1 MRITK
6 TLGNI
11 ALILAASGSV
21 GLIAQDTNSTILGT
35 VRGTDGKA
43 IAGAEVTISSPTV
56 QGRRIAVTD
65 ANGFYR
71 VPLLTPGTN
80 FSAVARKAGYS
91 STPLSGI
98 ELNMGSTVKL
108 DLTMA
113 TEAQT
118 TVEVTGSFSA
128 ADKSDVKTSTS
139 VTSEKFDILPRTTR
153 GMNDA
158 ALIAPGVTTGAFQD
172 GGRVSIRGQQGLGT
186 RFLLNGSDI
195 GDNIFGGTTGRN
207 SYYVDDSIA
216 EIQVIQ
222 SPVNAKYG
230 GFSGG
235 VVQAIS
241 KAGGNDFTGI
251 IRANI
256 NRNSWQSV
264 VPLGER
270 FLVNSSRSR
279 TQPGLDGQNLEYT
292 AFMGGPIVKDKLWF
306 TFSTVLTPGIF
317 GFNTISARPATSNSA
332 YTIAALYGIY
342 TNGTGLNW
350 SGYPGTYTTAS
361 TEQFYQG
368 KLTWAVNP
376 DHTLELEMS
385 KRTNNQIGRVYFAT
399 VDPRTFAPQT
409 NLNELETLG
418 YRGVLSSNTTLELR
432 ISNKKQN
439 LTGGGSGNAAPSLSP
454 LTPGGDPI
462 YNYRADFNGDLEG
475 NGWFNATDGGDNR
488 NIKMY
493 SGNLNHFISNGF
505 LGSHNIDLG
514 FEYTRQ
520 ERIATNDQSP
530 TSTVFATL
538 GHEGTGTLSATQG
551 NYIMDVAGSIGV
563 GSIWQYFPQKGV
575 VKTNIDSLYFNDLVT
590 YNQHHQFMFGLRLD
604 RYKAIDID
612 GTTSSDVQQDFSPRL
627 QYRYDLNGDQKWLF
641 TISQAKYVQKLGDG
655 FTNIFTKGGKSF
667 ESDWM
672 FKAGIPGVT
681 YLYGGSIAAVTYA
694 QLVNRANYMIN
705 DPNGLLYA
713 FTNQTSQN
721 MGTKAPYS
729 DETSLGF
736 RHNWNDG
743 SFIGLTYNVR
753 STSNQF
759 SADLRANVA
768 YMEKLIDIPGA
779 TFQKSYPVTRW
790 RNFDEITRD
799 YKSVELEF
807 SNRVDRNWI
816 FAGNWAV
823 SSLTGNSNGGGEGGN
838 PANTTDAIGRYT
850 DVHTLAGRTMADYA
864 PEGYLA
870 GHQKHR
876 AFISLSYVNKSAQ
889 GSGVS
894 VSGLFNYFGGSTYSL
909 TRNQYFRAQELVSPY
924 SGNTNSSA
932 QFLSYGDTYTQFYGN
947 RGIGQFND
955 TYRFDLKAA
964 VDYPIIG
971 GGARFFAEI
980 TVFGLF
986 NNWQT
991 SSYSTSNASG
1001 KAPGGNPYL
1010 YGGTG
1015 ALPAATSSFRA
1026 RGIIPASYAAGN
1038 PLGFGV
1044 IDSGSFTGGRSVRL
1058 STGFKW

>member
-1 MRITK
+1 MRINK
-6 TLGNI
+6 RLGNI
-11 ALILAASGSV
+11 ALILAASGTV
-21 GLIAQDTNSTILGT
+21 ALIAQDTSATISG
-35 VRGTDGKA
+35 VVKGTDGKP
-43 IAGAEVTISSPTV
+43 IAGAELTISSPTV
-56 QGRRIAVTD
+56 QGRRTALTD

-80 FSAVARKAGYS
+80 FSVVARKAGYS

-98 ELNMGSTVKL
+98 ELNLGATVKL
-108 DLTMA
+108 DITMA
-113 TEAQT
+113 QEAEK
-118 TVEVTGSFSA
+118 TVEVVSSA
-128 ADKSDVKTSTS
+128 GAVDKSDVKTSTS
-139 VTSEKFDILPRTTR
+139 ITSEKFDILPRTTR
-153 GMNDA
+153 GLNDA
-158 ALIAPGVTTGAFQD
+158 ALIAPGVTTGAFTD
-172 GGRVSIRGQQGLGT
+172 GGRLSIRGQQGLGT
-186 RFLLNGSDI
+186 RFLLNGTDI
-195 GDNIFGGTTGRN
+195 GDNIFGGTTGRG

-222 SPVNAKYG
+222 SPVNAKFG

-241 KAGGNDFTGI
+241 KAGGNDFSGI

-256 NRNSWQSV
+256 SRNAWQSV
-264 VPLGER
+264 VPLGQR
-270 FLVNSSRSR
+270 FAINSSRAR
-279 TQPGLDGQNLEYT
+279 TNPGSDQQNLEYT
-292 AFMGGPIVKDKLWF
+292 AFIGGPIVKDKLWF

-317 GFNTISARPATSNSA
+317 GFNTISAPVGNAA
-332 YTIAALYGIY
+332 YTVAAAFGLS
-342 TNGTGLNW
+342 TNGGGLKW
-350 SGYPGTYTTAS
+350 TGYPGTYPTAS

-368 KLTWAVNP
+368 KLTWAINT
-376 DHTLELEMS
+376 DHTLELEAS
-385 KRTNNQIGRVYFAT
+385 KRTNNQIGRAYFTT
-399 VDPRTFAPQT
+399 VDPRTYIPQT

-418 YRGVLSSNTTLELR
+418 YRGVLSPSTTLELR

-439 LTGGGSGNAAPSLSP
+439 LTAGGSGNAVPSLSP
-454 LTPGGDPI
+454 LVPGGDPI
-462 YNYRADFNGDLEG
+462 YNYNASGTDLEG
-475 NGWFNATDGGDNR
+475 NGWFNSTDGGDTR
-488 NIKMY
+488 IIKMY
-493 SGNLNHFISNGF
+493 SGNLNHFINNGF

-530 TSTVFATL
+530 TSTIFSTM
-538 GHEGTGTLSATQG
+538 GHEGTGTNAATPG
-551 NYIMDVAGSIGV
+551 NYIMDVAGYYGY
-563 GSIWQYFPQKGV
+563 GAMWNYYPQKGV

-590 YNQHHQFMFGLRLD
+590 YNQNHQFMFGVRLD

-612 GTTSSDVQQDFSPRL
+612 GEISSDEQRDFSPRL

-641 TISQAKYVQKLGDG
+641 TISQAKYVQKMGDG

-667 ESDWM
+667 EADWA
-672 FKAGIPGVT
+672 FKAGVPGVNYFT
-681 YLYGGSIAAVTYA
+681 PNFAAVTYA
-694 QLVNRANYMIN
+694 QLVNRANYMTN
-705 DPNGLLYA
+705 DPNGLLYV

-729 DETSLGF
+729 DETSLGI
-736 RHNWNDG
+736 RHNYNDG
-743 SFIGLTYNVR
+743 SFIGITYNVR
-753 STSNQF
+753 TTTNQY

-768 YMEKLIDIPGA
+768 YMEKLVDVPGA
-779 TFQKSYPVTRW
+779 TFKKSYPVTRW
-790 RNFDEITRD
+790 RNFDELERD

-807 SNRVDRNWI
+807 SNRIDRNWI
-816 FAGNWAV
+816 FAGNWSV

-838 PANTTDAIGRYT
+838 PSNATDAIGRYM
-850 DVHTLAGRTMADYA
+850 DVHQLAGRTMADYA
-864 PEGYLA
+864 PMGYLA

-909 TRNQYFRAQELVSPY
+909 TRSQYFRAQELVTPY
-924 SGNTNSSA
+924 TGNTNGSA
-932 QFLSYGDTYTQFYGN
+932 QYISYPDTYTQFYGS

-955 TYRFDLKAA
+955 TYRFDLKAS
-964 VDYPIIG
+964 VDYPLIAK
-971 GGARFFAEI
+971 ARFFAEI

-991 SSYSTSNASG
+991 VSYRTDSATGKNA
-1001 KAPGGNPYL
+1001 GGNPYT
-1010 YGGTG
+1010 GGSG
-1015 ALPAATSSFRA
+1015 ALAAATSSFRA
-1026 RGIIPASYAAGN
+1026 RGVIPASYAAGT

-1044 IDSGSFTGGRSVRL
+1044 TDSGSFAGGRSVRL